1 MKFLY
6 KFPTLLFALTLF
18 IGIQAGMAQTN
29 PSAQTLP
36 INQNF
41 GTTSFS
47 SLPAGFAAWN
57 GVNGNSITTQALAEQ
72 TAPTGDAS
80 FTARTSTTTTAGIYG
95 LSIDSNGR
103 VYIQTSSNA
112 TNGVNQLALAINTTG
127 KENVRLSFD
136 IRLELKGDANR
147 PVGVVAQYRVG
158 TEGSWTTISG
168 SAQEFTSESNGTV
181 VSKTNLSLGSNANN
195 QSVVQIRWA
204 IWRGSGSGSSG
215 GLSVDNVGVTGDDI
229 AGDLPPSVSALSVDQ
244 VTSNSAFLS
253 SSVTSDGGQPVTSR
267 GFVYA
272 VKSQNE
278 DPLIGG
284 ANVTSVTVGS
294 GTGAFNQ
301 TISGLESS
309 QIYTAKAFA
318 TNSEGTTYSA
328 TVDFTTFAELTL
340 NGYTQTFSSFN
351 SASTIPLAWDLSNET
366 YIDTW
371 GSGVSAGLRGNAS
384 VLGFQLTGGTTS
396 FSATVTLQNNTGE
409 TINHLAVGYTGRAER
424 LDLTGRLPEWVVE
437 VNGVEVEALA
447 YSTASAVDINADKEI
462 FAVISGLNIANG
474 EQIEIEW
481 STTYPSGSGASR
493 QIGISD
499 VSVSKA
505 IQASASL
512 THQSEG
518 FRLLSTPVPSTFATL
533 LDPIWT
539 QGAAGADVSNG
550 SPNVWLWDNT
560 STTDGNE
567 NWQPVADLGD
577 DIATANGFL
586 VYVFENDIFGDN
598 DSNTWPKV
606 LTVTGV
612 EHGLPAQPSL
622 NDNQN
627 ALTLLGNPTSSRL
640 SWSEIFDASSGLQNA
655 VYVYDPASGW
665 LSNVAGE
672 DLGDL
677 TDGVIAPFQ
686 GFFVQAL
693 DVAEPDP
700 SVSITSD
707 ALVGS
712 GGAFY
717 GKQTQQEPL
726 ALRLQL
732 DGNGFSNGT
741 WFSFNES
748 ASEGRD
754 RRDALQLA
762 PLSQSFAY
770 MASRIEDGTLL
781 SINNL
786 PLEIDDQI
794 TFPLT
799 VQASR
804 GGEFTISVDR
814 LNLPEGVSVTITDR
828 ENGTRFELTS
838 EASYT
843 FTIGGGT
850 APKTSGGLTTP
861 GGILATAADD
871 RFEIT
876 FSSNPVS
883 VEPRADLP
891 QVLALEQNYPNP
903 FNPTT
908 GIRFELPSSQFVNL
922 AVYDLLGRRVAMLVN
937 EDMSAGSHFVNF
949 DASALS
955 SGVYVYRLEAGG
967 QVLTRKMTLLK

>member
-18 IGIQAGMAQTN
+18 IGIQAGMAQTVIFTE
-29 PSAQTLP
+29 S
-36 INQNF
+36 I
-41 GTTSFS
+41 GTCCGTNNTAIGSTTFD
-47 SLPAGFAAWN
+47 
-57 GVNGNSITTQALAEQ
+57 NSDLTF
-72 TAPTGDAS
+72 TGDAD
-80 FTARTSTTTTAGIYG
+80 TRTSTASTGYTGASGGRNVFITNTIGRFFQISGVDTRGFSDITLSFGHFKNTTAGNNELVVEISENGTDWTQLTYSRATG
-95 LSIDSNGR
+95 SGTANWILITPTGTIPEVENLRIRFRQTSTGPQFRIDDITLSGTSANPALSTNPTSIDDLNYIVGSGPSSPSSFSVSGESLDGSNVVLTAPANFEISTSESSGYSGTVTLTAFDGDATTIYARLSAGLAVDDYSGNIAITGGGADPINVALSGEVTELIFLIYSFDSSTAVPTQSPSNTVTSNLSVSAGSITYGSSNSASWTGSGVPYAQSNGGWTA
-103 VYIQTSSNA
+103 TSSDDAKYFSFTLSPNTSYGISLSNISFEYRA
-112 TNGVNQLALAINTTG
+112 TNAGPSALTVEINGIEIPNT
-127 KENVRLSFD
+127 V
-136 IRLELKGDANR
+136 KGDANL
-147 PVGVVAQYRVG
+147 PNNSTLIFNQPLTGFANLPSVEVKIKGWLN
-158 TEGSWTTISG
+158 GSRS
-168 SAQEFTSESNGTV
+168 SNGT
-181 VSKTNLSLGSNANN
+181 GEFH
-195 QSVVQIRWA
+195 I
-204 IWRGSGSGSSG
+204 
-215 GLSVDNVGVTGDDI
+215 DDI
-229 AGDLPPSVSALSVDQ
+229 
-244 VTSNSAFLS
+244 
-253 SSVTSDGGQPVTSR
+253 
-267 GFVYA
+267 
-272 VKSQNE
+272 
-278 DPLIGG
+278 
-284 ANVTSVTVGS
+284 
-294 GTGAFNQ
+294 
-301 TISGLESS
+301 
-309 QIYTAKAFA
+309 
-318 TNSEGTTYSA
+318 
-328 TVDFTTFAELTL
+328 
-340 NGYTQTFSSFN
+340 
-351 SASTIPLAWDLSNET
+351 
-366 YIDTW
+366 
-371 GSGVSAGLRGNAS
+371 
-384 VLGFQLTGGTTS
+384 
-396 FSATVTLQNNTGE
+396 
-409 TINHLAVGYTGRAER
+409 R
-424 LDLTGRLPEWVVE
+424 LDGEIVE
-437 VNGVEVEALA
+437 
-447 YSTASAVDINADKEI
+447 DIY
-462 FAVISGLNIANG
+462 F
-474 EQIEIEW
+474 
-481 STTYPSGSGASR
+481 
-493 QIGISD
+493 
-499 VSVSKA
+499 
-505 IQASASL
+505 ASL
-512 THQSEG
+512 SHQSEG
-518 FRLLSTPVPSTFATL
+518 FRLLSTPVPTTFATL

-539 QGAAGADVSNG
+539 QGATGADVSNG
-550 SPNVWLWDNT
+550 SSNVWLWDNT

-567 NWQPVADLGD
+567 NWQPVGDLGD

-598 DSNTWPKV
+598 NSNTWPKV

-693 DVAEPDP
+693 DVVEPDP

-850 APKTSGGLTTP
+850 APKTSGGFTTP
-861 GGILATAADD
+861 GDILATAADD

-949 DASALS
+949 DAAALS